1 MARTQA
7 AQIGI
12 GGDTDAAV
20 YFNFETTSNADARR
34 AAAMTGD
41 TALPNANFYSST
53 YSLQGDLRRI
63 GVEQRFNNASV
74 QTTAA
79 RGAAAA
85 TNNFVERY
93 PAAQSLKFSETKA
106 AEQLAYTARTGEIY
120 RFADGKQWRVVD
132 VRDDGGTGLGG
143 AIFSTGF
150 RAVVLRPVDEN
161 DCRVVVS
168 FAGSG
173 GQVGD
178 WVNNFSQAG
187 GNTPAQ
193 YRMAASLA
201 REYRQR
207 YGDNVVLTGHSLGGG
222 LASYASLQTGLRAT
236 AINSAAL
243 SPNNLGGN
251 ALFHPSVKNNARITQ
266 YYVPGE
272 VLTNLDNIDLFDARP
287 GNKIAVPGRYNRWL
301 DPRAAIGNHLLGN
314 LATDVPAPVRVR

>member
-1 MARTQA
+1 MTPTESTF
-7 AQIGI
+7 GI
-12 GGDTDAAV
+12 GRSERTDFSFSFEHSSRSTPDAGSGD
-20 YFNFETTSNADARR
+20 S
-34 AAAMTGD
+34 AAAT
-41 TALPNANFYSST
+41 NVNFFRSSFDMR
-53 YSLQGDLRRI
+53 GDLRR
-63 GVEQRFNNASV
+63 
-74 QTTAA
+74 AA
-79 RGAAAA
+79 LQNQFANGAVSSTAAAA
-85 TNNFVERY
+85 GVSFVERY
-93 PAAQSLKFSETKA
+93 PAAQTLKFSETKSA
-106 AEQLAYTARTGEIY
+106 DKLAYTAKTGEIY
-120 RFADGKQWRVVD
+120 QFPDGRQWRVVD
-132 VRDDGGTGLGG
+132 TRDDGGTGLSG
-143 AIFSTGF
+143 ALFSTGF
-150 RAVVLRPVDEN
+150 RAVVLKPVDEN
-161 DCRVVVS
+161 DNRVIVS

-193 YRMAASLA
+193 YRTAVSLA
-201 REYRQR
+201 REYGQK

-236 AINSAAL
+236 AINSSAL

-272 VLTNLDNIDLFDARP
+272 VLTNLDNLDLFDARP
-287 GNKIAVPGRYNRWL
+287 GSKVEIPGRYNRWL